1 MPNNLSKGS
10 AFMEFSML
18 LSPLK
23 IGTMEIKNRFIV
35 PPMGTNFA
43 NIDGTV
49 TQQMVDYYTARA
61 KGGFGLII
69 VEVTAVDPLGKAI
82 ICEAGLWED
91 SQVEGL
97 SRLVKSVHDAGAKII
112 VQRTADGTALHRR
125 KPASRALARG
135 LSPDGQHS
143 ARADGKRSLG
153 HHP

>member
-1 MPNNLSKGS
+1 
-10 AFMEFSML
+10 MEFSML

-23 IGTMEIKNRFIV
+23 IGTMKIKNRFIV

-97 SRLVKSVHDAGAKII
+97 SRLVKSVHDAGAKLSFSCT
-112 VQRTADGTALHRR
+112 TADGRRHR
-125 KPASRALARG
+125 PTSAETSQSRPR
-135 LSPDGQHS
+135 PW
-143 ARADGKRSLG
+143 
-153 HHP
+153 PVP